1 MATLA
6 LQQTNR
12 STTNPALTVDPDV
25 ALAAAGDRGAFERI
39 YRTNAGRVFAICVRM
54 AGSRQ
59 AAEELTQD
67 VFVRAW
73 QKLGQFRGEASFS
86 TWLHRLAVNV
96 VLNARKQDGRR
107 SGRHEEM
114 DEEGQMLAAPGLPV
128 PGDRLDLE
136 AAIAKLPPG
145 ARRVFV
151 LHDVEGYT
159 HEEIAEMSGVTT
171 GATKSQLHRA
181 RMLLREALNR

>member
-6 LQQTNR
+6 LQQTN
-12 STTNPALTVDPDV
+12 SPKTNPALTVDPDV
-25 ALAAAGDRGAFERI
+25 ALAATGDRGAFERV
-39 YRTNAGRVFAICVRM
+39 YRANAGRVFAICVRM

-114 DEEGQMLAAPGLPV
+114 DEESQMLAAPGLPV